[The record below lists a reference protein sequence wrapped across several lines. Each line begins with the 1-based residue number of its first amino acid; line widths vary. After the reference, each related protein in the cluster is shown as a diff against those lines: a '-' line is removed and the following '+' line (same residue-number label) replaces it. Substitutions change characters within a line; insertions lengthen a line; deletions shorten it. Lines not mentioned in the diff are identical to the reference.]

1 MRVLGISAQQKK
13 IFKTWFPLA
22 ASWLLMGVEMPII
35 TAVMARLANPE
46 ISLATHGGIVF
57 PLALII
63 EAPVIMLLSVSTA
76 LSKDWDSYQKIF
88 RFTMI
93 LGGLLTL
100 LHFLVAFTPLYD
112 WVVVR
117 LLGVPEEIIETGRI
131 GLRYMLPWT
140 WSIAYRRFQQGV
152 IIRFGH
158 SRAVG
163 MGTLVRLFTDVVV
176 LGSGLLI
183 GSIPGYIVG
192 AASQG
197 LSTLAEAIYSGI
209 RVRPILKYQLKP
221 AKKAEVLTWKNFYAF
236 YIPLAL
242 TSFLSLVWQPIGSAA
257 LSRMPRALDSLA
269 VWSVVSGLLFMLRG
283 LGIAFNEVVVAI
295 LDQPGSSSALRTF
308 STRLSLSLVGFH
320 FFLAVTPLAF
330 LWFTYV
336 SGLPPSLVELSR
348 IGFWL
353 GLPMPFLS
361 VLQSWYQGAILFSR
375 NTRGIPESMAIFL
388 VTVLIILAVGV
399 AIGKY
404 PGLYVGFIGFS
415 LANLSQTVWLW
426 VRSRPVMKLV
436 KQRDQN
442 IVWDASYLTN
452 I

>member
-1 MRVLGISAQQKK
+1 MRDLGISAPQKK

-22 ASWLLMGVEMPII
+22 ASWLLMGVEMPVI

-57 PLALII
+57 PLALIV
-63 EAPVIMLLSVSTA
+63 EAPVIMLLSASTA
-76 LSKDWDSYQKIF
+76 LSKDWASYQKIF
-88 RFTMI
+88 RFMMV
-93 LGGLLTL
+93 LGGVLTF

-112 WVVVR
+112 FVVVK
-117 LLGVPEEIIETGRI
+117 LLGVPEEIIESGRI

-152 IIRFGH
+152 MIRFGH
-158 SRAVG
+158 ARAVSV
-163 MGTLVRLFTDVVV
+163 GTLVRLSTDVVV
-176 LGSGLLI
+176 LGTGLLI
-183 GSIPGYIVG
+183 GTIPGYIIG

-197 LSTLAEAIYSGI
+197 LSTLAEAIYSGL

-221 AKKAEVLTWKNFYAF
+221 AKKVEILTWKNFYTF

-283 LGIAFNEVVVAI
+283 LGLAFNEVVVAV
-295 LDQPGSSSALRTF
+295 LDQPGSSKELRTF
-308 STRLSLSLVGFH
+308 STRLALFLVGFH
-320 FFLAVTPLAF
+320 LFLAVTPLSY
-330 LWFTYV
+330 LWFRYV
-336 SGLPPSLVELSR
+336 SGLTPTLVELSR
-348 IGFWL
+348 IGFWF

-361 VLQSWYQGAILFSR
+361 VVQSWYQGAILFSR

-388 VTVLIILAVGV
+388 VTVLIVLGVGV
-399 AIGKY
+399 TLGEY
-404 PGLYVGFIGFS
+404 TGLYVGFIGFS
-415 LANLSQTVWLW
+415 LANFTQTIWLW
-426 VRSRPVMKLV
+426 VRSRPIMKKV
-436 KQRDQN
+436 NKRDEN
-442 IVWDASYLTN
+442 IVWSV